1 MYGATKKKNWKKR
14 IITKV
19 LILTVKRSC
28 GIVECI

>member
-1 MYGATKKKNWKKR
+1 MYGATKKKTGKKR
-14 IITKV
+14 IMTKV